1 MLLLLKDQFY
11 RLSNYLPKFKLLP
24 VIPYDI
30 SVLKEKSTVVSIPCI
45 KQLKELSFNFLFDY
59 NIFPDKIFRFCVQKI
74 IPARVNLKSY

>member
-24 VIPYDI
+24 VIPYNI

-45 KQLKELSFNFLFDY
+45 KQLIELSFNFLFDY
-59 NIFPDKIFRFCVQKI
+59 NIFPDNILTYCAEWQYSKRIM
-74 IPARVNLKSY
+74 